1 MPNAHWNEFKTR
13 GLRQIKNT
21 GGLPAEFPALIA
33 PSSTVAA
40 ASPAVPAAEL
50 QDVPELSEDELS
62 PPNQDARFQ
71 PSPLEPVLVLEP
83 SLPALA
89 RRVLRFCPLLIKR

>member
-1 MPNAHWNEFKTR
+1 MPNAHWNESKTR

-21 GGLPAEFPALIA
+21 GGLNAEFPALIA
-33 PSSTVAA
+33 ASATVAA
-40 ASPAVPAAEL
+40 ASPAVPAAGV
-50 QDVPELSEDELS
+50 DVPELSEEELS